1 MKKTLSIIALS
12 FLSLNIFAQ
21 CGVGQG
27 GGVQLLISNPSF
39 ELNGGQPQP
48 HIAPPPWGACYGS
61 PDEQPGNWGCLLPA
75 SNGLHYE
82 GMLCNAGYNEGVTQ
96 QLSGCMVAGTTYILT
111 FDLAAGDY
119 PGYTNGCFA
128 SCEIKGGNSL
138 CGNQQVL
145 WQSGVINGN
154 VWQTYS
160 VSFTATG
167 NWCYITI
174 SPYYI
179 PGCNGYHT
187 LLVDNIQPIIPA
199 GVTVSGTDVT
209 CFGMCDGTV
218 LATPNAGT
226 PPFTY
231 QWSNGPTTAA
241 QSNLCPGTYSVIC
254 TDVNNQG
261 SCDTII
267 ITEPPLLTCSI
278 SQTSTILCNGDTAG
292 ATATAVGGSP
302 GYIFTWVYNGSPM
315 PTQTGMTAGTYVC
328 NIMDTHGCT
337 ATSSITITEPPAM
350 TANSIIIDVSC
361 YGANDGSITVSNVTG
376 GTAPYTYLWNPNV
389 GNTATVNN
397 LSAGNYTCIVT
408 DANGCFVTQIV
419 AVSEPTL
426 LTIQTSQTNLLCNAV
441 CIGQA
446 SVVVNG
452 GLLPY
457 SYLWS
462 NGSTNP
468 AISNVCAGVYSCTVT
483 DIVGCTISS
492 NFIITEPPILAIQ
505 TTSVNSNCGLPDGTA
520 SVTNITGGTPGYT
533 FIWQPSGQTTQ
544 TATNLVAG
552 NHTVTVTDANNCAVN
567 ATIVVGFNPG
577 VIASVQSSIN
587 ATCFG
592 SCDGQATIDNVGG
605 TAPFTYTWIP
615 NVGNTATLTNLCA
628 GNYSILVTDLV
639 GCTSTTTVNISEPSL
654 LTVTP
659 QIGTTI
665 CIGQSVTLT
674 ANGAGGTP
682 PYTYNWT
689 PLGPIVSPI
698 LTTVYTVTVTD
709 ANNCVS
715 APQNVTI
722 TVYPALSVIASKDDS
737 VCPGFTATINAVAT
751 GGNGGPYAYSWTWA
765 PNGSSNFQSINVTP
779 TTTTTYYVTA
789 SDNCGTPVV
798 VDSVLITVNPL
809 TIVAMSTNIAN
820 GCEPLCVD
828 FTDASSIATGTIVGW
843 TWNFGDGTA
852 LSSQRNPSHCYAS
865 PGVYSVTLGTISNL
879 GCLSSA
885 MTTAMI
891 TVYSNPVAEFG
902 FTPTTTTVLNPVIS
916 FFNKSVGGASYI
928 WDFGDKND
936 ANNSTDINPRHA
948 YSDTGLYCVKLTA
961 ISIEGC
967 TNDITHCLIVGPEYT
982 LFIPNAFTP
991 NGDGTNDVF
1000 MPKGQ
1005 FILSFDMTIFNRWG
1019 DLIFRS
1025 NDLNKGWDG
1034 TGNNDTDISQQDVY
1048 VYKIKVTYNN
1058 KDNVTSTQ
1066 KSEFIGHVTL
1076 IR

>member
-361 YGANDGSITVSNVTG
+361 YGANDGSITVSNITG

-492 NFIITEPPILAIQ
+492 NFIITEPPVLAIQ

-605 TAPFTYTWIP
+605 TPPFTYTWIP

-628 GNYSILVTDLV
+628 GNYSILVTDVV

-665 CIGQSVTLT
+665 CIGKSVTLT

-682 PYTYNWT
+682 PYIYNWT

-789 SDNCGTPVV
+789 SDNCGTPLV

-809 TIVAMSTNIAN
+809 TIVSMSTNIAN

-828 FTDASSIATGTIVGW
+828 FTDASTIATGTIVGW

-852 LSSQRNPSHCYAS
+852 VSSQRNPSHCYAS

-961 ISIEGC
+961 ISVEGC
-967 TNDITHCLIVGPEYT
+967 TNDITHCLVVGPEYT

-1066 KSEFIGHVTL
+1066 ESEFIGHVTL

>member
-1076 IR
+1076 SR